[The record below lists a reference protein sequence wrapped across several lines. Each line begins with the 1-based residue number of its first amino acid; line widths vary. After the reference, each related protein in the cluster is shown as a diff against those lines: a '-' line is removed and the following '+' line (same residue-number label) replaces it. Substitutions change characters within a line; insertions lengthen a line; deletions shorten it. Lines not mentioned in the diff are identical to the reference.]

1 MTKLPLNRSH
11 VAGLLY
17 NVTSHGMTDAVRSL
31 SFNVRNLANII
42 PHLVNNF
49 YR

>member
-1 MTKLPLNRSH
+1 
-11 VAGLLY
+11 
-17 NVTSHGMTDAVRSL
+17 MTDAVRSL